1 VLVYVSNLGAAN
13 PHKDFPTLRR
23 AMRRLADRVADR
35 RLELLVVGAEAADE
49 PLGSRAR
56 IRHLPYLEDRERL
69 ADVYRAADLYVH
81 AAGDEAFCLSA
92 AEALSCGRAVVAAA
106 AGGLPEV
113 VEHGRTG
120 LIGRPGDD
128 AALADAVEDLLA
140 DRERRERM
148 GVEAAR
154 SAGERFDAD
163 SVIDELHA
171 WCTDIVAGRQGV
183 HIDPVSAV
191 A

>member
-1 VLVYVSNLGAAN
+1 
-13 PHKDFPTLRR
+13 
-23 AMRRLADRVADR
+23 
-35 RLELLVVGAEAADE
+35 VVGAEGADE
-49 PLGSRAR
+49 PVGGRAR
-56 IRHLPYLEDRERL
+56 IRHLSYLDDRERL

-120 LIGRPGDD
+120 LIERPGDD
-128 AALADAVEDLLA
+128 AALADAVEHLLA

-148 GVEAAR
+148 GAEAAR
-154 SAGERFDAD
+154 SAREKFDAD
-163 SVIDELHA
+163 RVIDELHA
-171 WCTDIVAGRQGV
+171 WCADIVAGRQGAQV
-183 HIDPVSAV
+183 DAV
-191 A
+191 TAAA